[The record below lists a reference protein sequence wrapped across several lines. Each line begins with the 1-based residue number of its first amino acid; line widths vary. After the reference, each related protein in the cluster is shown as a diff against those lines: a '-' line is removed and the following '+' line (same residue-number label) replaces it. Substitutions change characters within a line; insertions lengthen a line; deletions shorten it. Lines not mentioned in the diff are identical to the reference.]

1 MPSTM
6 TEPRTSGRDV
16 FEHVKEIIAESPR
29 WAFNETVAWA
39 CREAQHLDEVLDERY
54 VGARFD
60 IKQFQAIAP
69 SLSEGSRP
77 AISFWATWCNTL
89 HIEISRGLPLQ
100 PDMISILH
108 STFRA
113 VQLLGIHPK

>member
-1 MPSTM
+1 M
-6 TEPRTSGRDV
+6 TEPGTSGRDV
-16 FEHVKEIIAESPR
+16 FEYVKEIIAKSPQC
-29 WAFNETVAWA
+29 AFNETVAWA
-39 CREAQHLDEVLDERY
+39 CREAQHLDQVLDERY
-54 VGARFD
+54 DGARSD
-60 IKQFQAIAP
+60 IERFQAIAP
-69 SLSEGSRP
+69 SLSERSRP
-77 AISFWATWCNTL
+77 AVSFWATWCNTL